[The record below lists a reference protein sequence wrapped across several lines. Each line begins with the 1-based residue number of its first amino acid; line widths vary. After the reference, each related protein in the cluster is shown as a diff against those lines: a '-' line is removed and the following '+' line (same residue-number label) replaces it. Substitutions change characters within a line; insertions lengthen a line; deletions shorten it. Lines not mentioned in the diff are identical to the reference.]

1 MVNNPSIRHNRSIAL
16 RFLKETKLLPYWKEY
31 LNSSWNTRKEGLD
44 WADKVL
50 ITDIFG
56 ETNFTDFL
64 MYDKGIAFFHGRY
77 SYEIFSAFISE
88 FYPEENVKEKAVIC
102 GKDALLIDKEKKTVK
117 VILENG
123 KVWR

>member
-1 MVNNPSIRHNRSIAL
+1 MVNNPSIRHNKSIAL

-31 LNSSWNTRKEGLD
+31 LHSDWNHRKKGPD
-44 WADKVL
+44 WADKNL
-50 ITDIFG
+50 LTKIFG
-56 ETNFTDFL
+56 DTNFTDFL

-77 SYEIFSAFISE
+77 SYQIFSAFISE
-88 FYPEENVKEKAVIC
+88 FYPEENVMEKDVIY